1 MILNL
6 VVVTLLA
13 FGKLKRSRIFRGWLF
28 SNMVK
33 IKPFIADAQS
43 YVPIDLNKIAGNV
56 HLFKLTGALLLE
68 NINLRKKFDLG
79 YIRNRL
85 EQCQCDIE

>member
-13 FGKLKRSRIFRGWLF
+13 FGKPKKSRIFRGWLF

-33 IKPFIADAQS
+33 IKMFIADTQF

-68 NINLRKKFDLG
+68 NINLRKNWIWD
-79 YIRNRL
+79 IL
-85 EQCQCDIE
+85 EIDWSDVQCDIE